1 MSAKR
6 ANVRSR
12 HRPVLETCP
21 SETARHSCRSK
32 VKAIRP
38 GGVAAV
44 VNPTTG
50 QWHNDGV
57 AAASSDGG
65 GPLVVGGPRQF

>member
-1 MSAKR
+1 VSGKG

-50 QWHNDGV
+50 QCRNDGV

-65 GPLVVGGPRQF
+65 ALVVGGPRQF

>member
-1 MSAKR
+1 MSGKG

-50 QWHNDGV
+50 HWRNDGV

-65 GPLVVGGPRQF
+65 AHWW